1 MFYKSV
7 TKVLRHFSA
16 PVAGK
21 PPKPAFYLTQNRRS
35 SMIKKQAGH
44 AARLPA
50 IVTAI
55 KEQAMQKANIK
66 LLAALAGLI
75 VLVAAAG
82 LLFGGGLQ
90 LPDSGRGPITIT
102 ATEGLIIPGEG
113 AGTAYGLPADTAWLS
128 VRADGFTYAPV
139 PLVCEG
145 DYTFTQ
151 PDGGYNTLHVTKSSI
166 RMHSADC
173 VTQDCVTQGTA
184 SLENLD
190 FRALGGQI
198 ICLPHKLIV
207 ELLPPGGQ
215 SSVIVLEEAQQ

>member
-1 MFYKSV
+1 M
-7 TKVLRHFSA
+7 R
-16 PVAGK
+16 
-21 PPKPAFYLTQNRRS
+21 N
-35 SMIKKQAGH
+35 
-44 AARLPA
+44 
-50 IVTAI
+50 
-55 KEQAMQKANIK
+55 KANLK
-66 LLAALAGLI
+66 LLAALAGLV

-82 LLFGGGLQ
+82 VFFGGGVR
-90 LPDSGRGPITIT
+90 LPDSGKGPVIIT
-102 ATEGLIIPGEG
+102 ATEGLIIPGE
-113 AGTAYGLPADTAWLS
+113 AAAVADELPADTAWLS
-128 VRADGFTYAPV
+128 VQADGFTYAPV

-173 VTQDCVTQGTA
+173 VTQDCVSQGAATLA
-184 SLENLD
+184 SLD

-215 SSVIVLEEAQQ
+215 HSVIVLEEGQP